1 MEAGECARP
10 GSPEPPRA
18 AVPWCRVTALSVIAA
33 TIPELKDLNG
43 SMTTPEIASEIE
55 ALTKDCAS
63 CTEKLERIK
72 SATNHVTPEEKEKV
86 NSCCV

>member
-1 MEAGECARP
+1 MP
-10 GSPEPPRA
+10 GSPEHRGIPQSTGSSA
-18 AVPWCRVTALSVIAA
+18 LVPGDSPVGDRCHL
-33 TIPELKDLNG
+33 PELKDLNS